1 MRNERPRTAWGDPL
15 QLLDMRRH
23 GRVSRWL
30 TAFGTLLAISTF
42 AACQESV
49 SGPDLRDQQIGGL
62 TYRVTRFIIAKSFP
76 AQLSTTVQIE
86 NESTTSQSVI
96 FPDSCVVLMR
106 AYAGNTNPTW
116 DMGGSVGC
124 ALGLV
129 QVDLAPG
136 DSEEFHTGLVSAQT
150 ILGDSLPNEEYRI
163 TVYLRPGQMVE
174 LDAGMAHLAVP

>member
-1 MRNERPRTAWGDPL
+1 MGMNREV
-15 QLLDMRRH
+15 
-23 GRVSRWL
+23 RVSRWVRPSRWMRMVV
-30 TAFGTLLAISTF
+30 TLLTTITLG
-42 AACQESV
+42 ACVGSV
-49 SGPDLRDQQIGGL
+49 SGLGGNDLIGGL

-86 NESTTSQSVI
+86 NESTTSKSVT
-96 FPDSCVVLMR
+96 FPDGCVVLMR

-116 DMGGSVGC
+116 DMGGSIGC

-150 ILGDSLPNEEYRI
+150 ILGDSLPNGEYRI